1 MDGGGWGG
9 RRIGIGK
16 RGRYRIST
24 GGGGLD
30 GNGGVVD
37 AGGGWRGAVY
47 ESVRTGGGDFGE
59 GSRRGE
65 AFGLQVAE
73 QAEGS
78 VGGAAEAVLKVRQAL
93 DGSLGFELEELGFHP
108 MLVGVGGELLGRGSF
123 RIDVAFGAVDG
134 GDEEGAFEVFEAAE
148 FPEFHDEAMDEFGF
162 DGAGGVKVGEVVVED
177 GVVAG
182 GVLEV
187 GDGDAAVEAVLEVV
201 GADGGAATGGA
212 GAGGALGV
220 AAVGGALTVG

>member
-1 MDGGGWGG
+1 M
-9 RRIGIGK
+9 
-16 RGRYRIST
+16 

-37 AGGGWRGAVY
+37 AGGGWGGAIY
-47 ESVRTGGGDFGE
+47 ERVRTGRGDFGE
-59 GSRRGE
+59 GARRGE

-73 QAEGS
+73 QAEGG

-93 DGSLGFELEELGFHP
+93 DGCLGFELEELGFNP
-108 MLVGVGGELLGRGSF
+108 MLVGVGGEARRQRKF

-148 FPEFHDEAMDEFGF
+148 FPEFHDEAVDQFGF

-201 GADGGAATGGA
+201 GADGGAATSGA
-212 GAGGALGV
+212 GPVERWALRRL
-220 AAVGGALTVG
+220 AAR